1 MGSQTGTRGR
11 KKSRMTHV
19 GVDVLVQC
27 HGDKDAIPDVRPR
40 AVSQVMIEP
49 CRLDA
54 LGVLV
59 GDTEGV
65 VHLRWVAMS
74 RARYPR
80 PATRVPLWYCQS
92 GYAVWR
98 IWRRTEAVLEPVVLG
113 TGKDMPS
120 GTSLRDRAV

>member
-1 MGSQTGTRGR
+1 MGSQTGTRRR
-11 KKSRMTHV
+11 KKSRMTRI
-19 GVDVLVQC
+19 GVDVQC

-40 AVSQVMIEP
+40 AVSQVVIEP
-49 CRLDA
+49 CQLDA

-80 PATRVPLWYCQS
+80 PATRVPLVGVFLIFHIWY
-92 GYAVWR
+92 YL
-98 IWRRTEAVLEPVVLG
+98 IT
-113 TGKDMPS
+113 
-120 GTSLRDRAV
+120 